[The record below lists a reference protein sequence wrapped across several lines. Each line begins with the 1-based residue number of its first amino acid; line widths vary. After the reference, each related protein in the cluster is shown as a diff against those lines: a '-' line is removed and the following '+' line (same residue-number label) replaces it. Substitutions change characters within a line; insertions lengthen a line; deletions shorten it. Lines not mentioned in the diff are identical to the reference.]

1 MSEFD
6 LTTALKAAT
15 WVPKTMRDNAARL
28 LPTTSSAAHELLAF
42 ALATR
47 STEAVGFWRTLQR
60 EHLPRDVHHRLSPAM
75 QRHLVTV
82 AGARTVRPMKLA
94 QAIGAMLSAAGP
106 VAVDVAERAL
116 LALGQGVSLADAHGI
131 YVSAARK
138 APAHAQPQTPPHL
151 GGPVPELSVFE
162 TVELA
167 ISLATAATAK
177 RPDAECEALIA
188 RATKVLALVRAG
200 QATTVSAAERV
211 VPPTSKAKGP
221 AFTLA
226 RAALK
231 EAWTTDHVSGR
242 GTSIKSGVAAGLE
255 LGDPAWWLAQVD
267 EALMTCDARTAF
279 ERRGQNTSSRLTR
292 CVWRA
297 GYDTSKFWLGHLESG
312 RYALLSK
319 LGRAWS
325 STEGDLDTVTATIP
339 DAWFARAMPVIQ
351 GRR

>member
-1 MSEFD
+1 MSELD
-6 LTTALKAAT
+6 VTASLSAAT

-28 LPTTSSAAHELLAF
+28 LPTTSPAAHELLAF

-47 STEAVGFWRTLQR
+47 SAEAVGFWRTLQR
-60 EHLPRDVHHRLSPAM
+60 EHLPRDVHQRLTPAI

-82 AGARTVRPMKLA
+82 AGARTVRPMKLT
-94 QAIGAMLSAAGP
+94 QAIGAILSAGAP
-106 VAVDVAERAL
+106 AAVVEAQRAL
-116 LALGQGVSLADAHGI
+116 LELGQGVSLAEAHGI
-131 YVSAARK
+131 YVAAARK
-138 APAHAQPQTPPHL
+138 APADAQPRTPPHL

-167 ISLATAATAK
+167 ITLATIATAK
-177 RPDAECEALIA
+177 RPDAECDGLIA
-188 RATKVLALVRAG
+188 RATKVLALVRAD
-200 QATTVSAAERV
+200 QAKTVSAAERV

-231 EAWTTDHVSGR
+231 EAWSTDHVSAR
-242 GTSIKSGVAAGLE
+242 GTSIKSGVVAGLE
-255 LGDPAWWLAQVD
+255 LGAPAWWLEQVD
-267 EALMTCDARTAF
+267 EALMTCDARTAW
-279 ERRGQNTSSRLTR
+279 ERRAQATSSRLVR

-297 GYDTSKFWLGHLESG
+297 GDATAKFWLGRLESG

-325 STEGDLDTVTATIP
+325 STEGDLDSVTATIP

-351 GRR
+351 TRR